1 VKGPASI
8 RARLRLGTLG
18 AATGLLLVALGP
30 AAPLAEEAIGPG
42 AATDTYAADVRRCPR
57 PADSLGNHMDCR
69 LDWFDAALETITEF
83 WAEAR
88 SDMMQIGVVP
98 RASLYG
104 NFFVSAGM
112 PGGGTLWGATASL
125 SVTLDMA
132 RLAGARGLSFYV
144 AGLGALSETPW
155 PYPVSVNYV
164 KSGVWLTELYVQQK
178 LLEGRLTLAAGRL
191 QPAMSFAF
199 LPVMLNYLSNL
210 VYTGWLAFDE
220 PPYPPQYRSQWG
232 AQAAWTV
239 DPEWQVEAGVF
250 NNNPYAAAG
259 AAHGFDWR
267 LQEGNV
273 GVLVMAQGAWMPGA
287 RKGSGTLPGMY
298 GVGGWYDGN
307 RFVDLGTGAT
317 STGSYGFYAMAQQ
330 MVLRHGEAGS
340 GRGLTVWALFTWTPR
355 VDVNLTPI
363 GLEGGAS
370 WHGFADCRP
379 RDTVSLAAY
388 AGRYSPALPGD
399 HRILGLEA
407 TYDLSLTRAIS
418 VIADVQGIFG
428 VNGEPGV
435 NAFVAGLQLGLTL

>member
-1 VKGPASI
+1 VRRPASI
-8 RARLRLGTLG
+8 CARRRLVALG
-18 AATGLLLVALGP
+18 AVAGLLLVALAP
-30 AAPLAEEAIGPG
+30 DAPLADETSGSG
-42 AATDTYAADVRRCPR
+42 SATDTYAADVRRCPR
-57 PADSLGNHMDCR
+57 PADPLRNHMECR
-69 LDWFDAALETITEF
+69 LDWFDAAMETITRF
-83 WAEAR
+83 WADAR
-88 SDMMQIGVVP
+88 GDMMQIGVVP
-98 RASLYG
+98 RASVYG

-112 PGGGTLWGATASL
+112 PGGGTLWGGTASL
-125 SVTLDMA
+125 SLTLDMGK
-132 RLAGARGLSFYV
+132 LAGARGLSFYV

-155 PYPVSVNYV
+155 PYPISVNYV
-164 KSGVWLTELYVQQK
+164 KSGAWLTELYVQQK
-178 LLEGRLTLAAGRL
+178 LLDDGLTLTAGRL

-220 PPYPPQYRSQWG
+220 PPYPPQFRSQWG
-232 AQAAWTV
+232 AQGVWSV
-239 DPEWQVEAGVF
+239 DTEWQVAAGVF
-250 NNNPYAAAG
+250 DNNPYAAAG
-259 AAHGFDWR
+259 AANGLDWQ

-307 RFVDLGTGAT
+307 QFADLGTGAT
-317 STGSYGFYAMAQQ
+317 SKGSYGLYAMAQQ
-330 MVLRHGEAGS
+330 MVLRHGDPGS

-355 VDVNLTPI
+355 VNVNLTPI

-370 WHGFADCRP
+370 WHGFAEARP

-399 HRILGLEA
+399 HRILGLEG
-407 TYDLSLTRAIS
+407 TYDLSLTRALS
-418 VIADVQGIFG
+418 VIADLQGIFG

-435 NAFVAGLQLGLTL
+435 NAFVAGLQLGVTL